1 MFAAVSTGSASES
14 TVIVV
19 NSNDVARSVD
29 SGANFT
35 KLNNVLPHGSARS
48 VTSDGSGNWVVSH
61 DSGRMSFSN
70 DDGETWSSGTSSG
83 IQFGTGTE
91 DIDAVAVDKVL
102 PL

>member
-1 MFAAVSTGSASES
+1 M
-14 TVIVV
+14 V

-35 KLNNVLPHGSARS
+35 KLNNVLPHGSARA
-48 VTSDGSGNWVVSH
+48 VTSDGSGNWVATH
-61 DSGRMSFSN
+61 DGGKISFST
-70 DDGETWSSGTSSG
+70 DDGETWSDGTASGNVT
-83 IQFGTGTE
+83 FGSGTE